1 MSFFLVKIW
10 RSRMSKVF
18 VIHENDAWVEP
29 LRAAFARL
37 GTPYEEWFLDEGVL
51 DLTTP
56 PPEGVFYNRMSASS
70 HTRGHTYAPEYAGAV
85 IEHLERHG
93 RPVVNGRRAL
103 QLELS
108 KVAQYAALAGFDIP
122 TPPTIAVVG
131 TQHLA
136 AAAEKLGFPV
146 ILKHNRAGKGL
157 GVQLILS
164 AAALSEAVAKIAAD
178 PDPFAAPRD
187 GVWLVQ
193 RYIEAPEPFITR
205 AEFINGKFLYAVRVD
220 TSEGFELCPADVCAL
235 EPGAVCPAV
244 APGEKFRIIENF
256 THPLLPR
263 MEAFLRANGVGV
275 GAIEFIMDRAG
286 NTFAYD
292 VNTNTNY
299 NGDAEVRAGQS
310 GMGAI
315 AQFLKGLL
323 QQQQTKAA

>member
-1 MSFFLVKIW
+1 
-10 RSRMSKVF
+10 
-18 VIHENDAWVEP
+18 
-29 LRAAFARL
+29 
-37 GTPYEEWFLDEGVL
+37 
-51 DLTTP
+51 
-56 PPEGVFYNRMSASS
+56 MSASF

-93 RPVVNGRRAL
+93 RLVVNGRRAL
-103 QLELS
+103 QLEVS

-164 AAALSEAVAKIAAD
+164 AAALREAMAKIAAD

-187 GVWLVQ
+187 GIWLVQ

-220 TSEGFELCPADVCAL
+220 TSEGLELCPADVCAI
-235 EPGAVCPAV
+235 EPAAVCPAV

-256 THPLLPR
+256 SHPLLQR

-275 GAIEFIMDRAG
+275 
-286 NTFAYD
+286 
-292 VNTNTNY
+292 
-299 NGDAEVRAGQS
+299 
-310 GMGAI
+310 
-315 AQFLKGLL
+315 
-323 QQQQTKAA
+323 